1 MKVQLID
8 WAGND
13 VYPGQLFDSN
23 EAAWDFLTEDQ
34 HKRHPEATEKEF
46 NEIMGEFYTKEVK
59 DVLQRIIDRK
69 EGDTIEVCLTVNGE
83 ETSFSTII
91 ERLRE
96 SAQQWAWDRAREIY
110 EERAGELGERLR
122 KLAVLAD
129 KLETDFKCEVSKIL
143 PESLTDEDYR

>member
-46 NEIMGEFYTKEVK
+46 EEIMGEFYTKEVEN
-59 DVLQRIIDRK
+59 V
-69 EGDTIEVCLTVNGE
+69 
-83 ETSFSTII
+83 
-91 ERLRE
+91 
-96 SAQQWAWDRAREIY
+96 
-110 EERAGELGERLR
+110 
-122 KLAVLAD
+122 
-129 KLETDFKCEVSKIL
+129 
-143 PESLTDEDYR
+143 